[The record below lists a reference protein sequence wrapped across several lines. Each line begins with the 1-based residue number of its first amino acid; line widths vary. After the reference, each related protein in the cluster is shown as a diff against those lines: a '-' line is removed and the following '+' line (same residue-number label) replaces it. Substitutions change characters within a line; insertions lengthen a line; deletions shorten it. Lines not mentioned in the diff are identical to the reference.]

1 MFQVMETKDE
11 EIASLGE
18 LSLLTSLKNPCRL
31 SSGFWCDGKEWRRL
45 GLDKNLKF
53 PKFRWES
60 NKL

>member
-45 GLDKNLKF
+45 GLDKNLKTGD
-53 PKFRWES
+53 
-60 NKL
+60 